1 MLWMM
6 LCLKSVLGVLR
17 TPSFLAF
24 GERFHAS
31 LGLAAFVPAYRSQQ
45 SLLMLDINT
54 PIVAQYLH
62 GHEPL
67 CRPDPSSRR
76 AALSALQS

>member
-17 TPSFLAF
+17 TPSFLAL
-24 GERFHAS
+24 GERFHTS
-31 LGLAAFVPAYRSQQ
+31 LGLAAFVPAYRSRQ

-54 PIVAQYLH
+54 PTVAQYLH
-62 GHEPL
+62 ANEPL

-76 AALSALQS
+76 AALSALQP